1 MSEQVI
7 GRFVKVLR
15 GAEVPVSP
23 AETLDAVQVT
33 ALLGYQD
40 RAALKQGLSLVLAK
54 TEHDKLAF
62 DECFDDFFRSLV
74 SRYPGYREHAFN
86 CVGSVAHAFRYVL
99 AEVAVKWGMRMGRI
113 VASPIEALTAFHR
126 NIYSPTIL

>member
-15 GAEVPVSP
+15 GAEVSVSP

-40 RAALKQGLSLVLAK
+40 REALKQGLSLVLKKANM
-54 TEHDKLAF
+54 TSWLSTNVLTISF
-62 DECFDDFFRSLV
+62 V
-74 SRYPGYREHAFN
+74 S
-86 CVGSVAHAFRYVL
+86 
-99 AEVAVKWGMRMGRI
+99 
-113 VASPIEALTAFHR
+113 TACR
-126 NIYSPTIL
+126 Q